1 MYNEAISIMG
11 DKTPRHK
18 LDEIGQILKSDEY
31 DSKTLSD
38 CFSKLSLIVEIEPSL
53 AEDVFSLFK
62 IALESDINDGIF
74 LDEAYRSLYE
84 IARNQPVLSEGV
96 FSLFKIALKSDK
108 NDSFSLRNAYR
119 VLGRAVLKQP
129 KLAKDVLPLFNT
141 ALESDKNDSDS
152 LQDASSELSV
162 IVEQLPNNI
171 FIKKQYMEKIKEKM
185 ESFEKTDLEE
195 YSETKKT
202 LSPQTLFNLR
212 LQKDR

>member
-1 MYNEAISIMG
+1 MG

-53 AEDVFSLFK
+53 AED
-62 IALESDINDGIF
+62 
-74 LDEAYRSLYE
+74 
-84 IARNQPVLSEGV
+84 V